1 MLNSEVIMTTEEKK
15 KIAELERDLKKM
27 QRDNKKTFAEFKK
40 KKTSSQNSGKG
51 TGLFKRLFGR

>member
-1 MLNSEVIMTTEEKK
+1 MTTEEKK

-51 TGLFKRLFGR
+51 TGLFKRLFER